1 MRAKMAL
8 TRPGEWFSISFVL
21 LLTCCSGGNSTL
33 TTATYTIDTAFDS
46 PEKVTIIG
54 YSGSAMEPFISRDG
68 AYLFFNNFGGPTG
81 KDLFYATFIDETTYQ
96 FQGAITAI
104 NTAAVDGVPT
114 MDTAYT
120 FYYVTTANYNPPDT
134 YDTLYRGTWNGSTVT
149 DSAALAG
156 LALTTPG
163 IISFDIEISADGT
176 TIYFADGDF
185 SGGKGFPETA
195 DIVIAVDRGNG
206 FVRDPKSET
215 ITANLNTT
223 DLEYA
228 SCVSGDGLELFFT
241 RLNIDTLQTWIYR
254 STRPEIGS
262 AFAAPELIDTID
274 GFVEAPTLSPDEQ
287 SLYYH
292 RLNTDT
298 GLFEIYRV
306 TRPIKG

>member
-8 TRPGEWFSISFVL
+8 TRPGEWFSIFFVL
-21 LLTCCSGGNSTL
+21 LLTFCSGGNSTL
-33 TTATYTIDTAFDS
+33 STATSTTDTAFDS
-46 PEKVTIIG
+46 PEKITIIG
-54 YSGSAMEPFISRDG
+54 YSGNAMEPFISRDG
-68 AYLFFNNFGGPTG
+68 VYLFFNNAGGLTG
-81 KDLFYATFIDETTYQ
+81 KDLFYATFISETTYQ

-104 NTAAVDGVPT
+104 NTTAVDGVPT

-120 FYYVTTANYNPPDT
+120 FYYVTTANYNPPDS
-134 YDTLYRGTWNGSTVT
+134 YDTLYRGTWNGNTVT
-149 DSAALAG
+149 GSTALTG

-163 IISFDIEISADGT
+163 IIAFDIEISADGT

-195 DIVIAVDRGNG
+195 DIVIAVDTGSG
-206 FVRDPKSET
+206 FVRDPDSAT
-215 ITANLNTT
+215 ITANLNTV

-228 SCVSGDGLELFFT
+228 SCISGDGLELFFT
-241 RLNIDTLQTWIYR
+241 RLKIDTLETWIYR

-262 AFAAPELIDTID
+262 PFETPELIEAID
-274 GFVEAPTLSPDEQ
+274 GFVEAPTLSPDER
-287 SLYYH
+287 SLHYH

-306 TRPIKG
+306 TRP